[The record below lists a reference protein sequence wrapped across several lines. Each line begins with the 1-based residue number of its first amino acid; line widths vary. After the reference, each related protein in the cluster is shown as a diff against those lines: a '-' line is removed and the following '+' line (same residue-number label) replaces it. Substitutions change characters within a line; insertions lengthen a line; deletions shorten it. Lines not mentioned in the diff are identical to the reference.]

1 MGLTALSLPLDE
13 QKLKARKTKSD
24 LEKEKN
30 EKKTARLVEE
40 ILLLK
45 KAKKDASG
53 TGMRSDFAGA
63 GLNAPGTGTGCCLTW
78 GGFCSGRVAKI
89 ALILV
94 KL

>member
-24 LEKEKN
+24 LEKVKN

-63 GLNAPGTGTGCCLTW
+63 G
-78 GGFCSGRVAKI
+78 
-89 ALILV
+89 
-94 KL
+94 

>member
-45 KAKKDASG
+45 KAKQDASG

-63 GLNAPGTGTGCCLTW
+63 G
-78 GGFCSGRVAKI
+78 
-89 ALILV
+89 
-94 KL
+94 